1 MSNSQK
7 VRVREEFG
15 LSYKNSTLT
24 KVITYIASS
33 LLNIRLHAG
42 CIVTSKYKCLLDNCE
57 WNIFYI
63 ATMLFP
69 CADTCTP
76 SVPIFMHV
84 SAYSCNCR
92 YTAVSSYP
100 GMLQAANGSF
110 KTTNMIPLTQGDLCP
125 PDCRKIVAMYGA
137 VVVLFALKR
146 NRHNTFLACRNCR
159 RDRTRVYLD
168 NTVVTVVNCCQLVAT
183 RFFFMFPFGREHYF
197 DDSYNTFATVT
208 TIWKP
213 GLIG

>member
-1 MSNSQK
+1 MSRTDS
-7 VRVREEFG
+7 RVAFREDPH
-15 LSYKNSTLT
+15 
-24 KVITYIASS
+24 SS
-33 LLNIRLHAG
+33 SA
-42 CIVTSKYKCLLDNCE
+42 
-57 WNIFYI
+57 
-63 ATMLFP
+63 

-110 KTTNMIPLTQGDLCP
+110 KTTNMVLTQGDLCP
-125 PDCRKIVAMYGA
+125 PDCRKIVAMYA

-146 NRHNTFLACRNCR
+146 NRHDTFLACRNCR

-168 NTVVTVVNCCQLVAT
+168 NTVVTVVNCCQRVAT
-183 RFFFMFPFGREHYF
+183 RFFFMFPFGREHCF

-213 GLIG
+213 GLIGWIIFYVMQIQIAAYKEPFSNTATGEQVMVEL